1 MSRVLR
7 PLVANAAYAFIV
19 VGAVWVAVAFLSSSA
34 LILWPAL
41 VCIAGG
47 ILLHQLPSHRLTWAW
62 IVSAASMGFLLSAY
76 EVYAWAGFLGGAFSS
91 LATVS
96 LVGFAVLAVVHLL
109 LLYLGTAKPIAANTA
124 PN

>member
-19 VGAVWVAVAFLSSSA
+19 VGAVWLAVAFLSSSA

-47 ILLHQLPSHRLTWAW
+47 IMLQQLPFHRLTWAW

-96 LVGFAVLAVVHLL
+96 LLGFAVLAVAHLL
-109 LLYLGTAKPIAANTA
+109 LLYLGTAKPVTANTV